1 MLGGIASKDSSRSLE
16 SLHGN
21 WGWPASEQNSS
32 KTSIHSQLND
42 FNEKCHYV
50 IHLKKKYFAHMI
62 SLILKNMNTIQ
73 RR

>member
-1 MLGGIASKDSSRSLE
+1 METGDGPRQGQSRK
-16 SLHGN
+16 N
-21 WGWPASEQNSS
+21 EQNSS